1 MQEMGIKTGTSSHE
15 WARIVDRIQISQAEQ
30 EAAKESKEGRI
41 RLRQEQNDALDILA
55 ERTLLYGA
63 GIDDSV

>member
-1 MQEMGIKTGTSSHE
+1 MGIKTGTSSHE
-15 WARIVDRIQISQAEQ
+15 WARTTDSLRVRKAER

-41 RLRQEQNDALDILA
+41 RHRQEQQDALDIIA
-55 ERTLLYGA
+55 DSSSLYRP